1 MTKRITLG
9 AVLIVIV
16 FIVLAIISL
25 GFVYL
30 SQDSIKP
37 VISVTEEGS
46 GTEDDPYIIRSSKQF
61 IDLQQRSAAGDIAIK
76 GAHFK
81 LENDIYVYKNETKS
95 NFEGV
100 LDGNGHTI
108 TAVNGYIFE
117 VLGDNSEL
125 KNATI
130 KSNMR
135 LFEFTSETSLITDCK
150 FIVDIDAK
158 VTFNGRAN
166 YSILFGEC
174 ESLIEDCKFV
184 GQASIRCRCNYGI
197 RNTICL
203 LGGTTKNVDV
213 NVDIDFEFVSHAY
226 EEYEVVAKVEVGVFP
241 ASDNVDKCNYIGN
254 VNIEVQGLYRMF
266 FNTLGKYAK
275 NSTSNCN
282 AVIRYNGGNE
292 KVIGLYSMYS
302 NCEYSDKLT
311 HIDTDG
317 VEEKYTSFYHKFKG
331 SGTAEDPYQ
340 IWTWIDFLRMKE
352 TCAVSEGVYYKL
364 CSDITEEDVNI
375 IFSAWDSDD
384 FKGVLD
390 GNGYSVEIKTSIF
403 YELHGQIK
411 NLNIKAYGRR
421 VVYNIAEGG
430 IIQNCSIES
439 DYQVVESIDSGGE
452 FKNNKIDTKDT
463 LCEWNNGLI
472 IECSMNIDVVE
483 ESGYAYIVSSSGKGK
498 VIDCDIVT
506 KICLI
511 SNGGIPEAPNE
522 ISIVSEDGYMSGV
535 TIEGEIVIKR
545 KENISQT
552 FVDIILLAESGE
564 NSSAAFEI
572 WLDFTQDKYMYD
584 IIEYNNPGY
593 EYDNIVHEVKDWNDY
608 TQNIGNDKMFI
619 D

>member
-37 VISVTEEGS
+37 VISVTKEGS

-81 LENDIYVYKNETKS
+81 LENDIYAYKNETES

-135 LFEFTSETSLITDCK
+135 IFESTSETSLITDCK
-150 FIVDIDAK
+150 FIVDIAGK
-158 VTFNGRAN
+158 VTFNRSIN

-184 GQASIRCRCNYGI
+184 GQASIRCRSNFGAGD
-197 RNTICL
+197 TICL

-213 NVDIDFEFVSHAY
+213 NVDIDFILASHNLEDYEAVVEF
-226 EEYEVVAKVEVGVFP
+226 EVGVFP

-254 VNIEVQGLYRMF
+254 VNIEVQGLYRLY

-292 KVIGLYSMYS
+292 KVIELYSMYN
-302 NCEYSDKLT
+302 NCEYSNKLT

-340 IWTWIDFLRMKE
+340 ILTWIDFLRMKQ
-352 TCAVSEGVYYKL
+352 TGAVSEGVYYKL
-364 CSDITEEDVNI
+364 CCDIAEEDSNV
-375 IFSAWDSDD
+375 IFDSRSFSN

-390 GNGYSVEIKTSIF
+390 GNGYSVEIKTQIF
-403 YELHGQIK
+403 SKLYGQIK
-411 NLNIKAYGRR
+411 NLNIKADGCQ
-421 VVYNIAEGG
+421 VVNNITEGG
-430 IIQNCSIES
+430 IIQNCSIE
-439 DYQVVESIDSGGE
+439 
-452 FKNNKIDTKDT
+452 TKDT
-463 LCEWNNGLI
+463 LCTWNDGLI

-483 ESGYAYIVSSSGKGK
+483 NENVYIVSSSGKGK

-506 KICLI
+506 TICLTI
-511 SNGGIPEAPNE
+511 DNGYYGQGILT
-522 ISIVSEDGYMSGV
+522 VSEGTYMSGV

-545 KENISQT
+545 KENIST

-564 NSSAAFEI
+564 NSSAAFEM
-572 WLDFTQDKYMYD
+572 WLDHTQDKYWYD

-593 EYDNIVHEVKDWNDY
+593 EYNNIVHEVKDWNDY
-608 TQNIGNDKMFI
+608 TQNIGNDEMFI

>member
-30 SQDSIKP
+30 RQDSIKP

-81 LENDIYVYKNETKS
+81 LENDIYAYKNETES

-135 LFEFTSETSLITDCK
+135 LFESTSETSLITDCK

-166 YSILFGEC
+166 DSILFGEC

-184 GQASIRCRCNYGI
+184 GQASIRVRSNFS
-197 RNTICL
+197 NLHENFICL
-203 LGGTTKNVDV
+203 LCGTTKNVDV
-213 NVDIDFEFVSHAY
+213 NVDIDFEFVSHNL
-226 EEYEVVAKVEVGVFP
+226 EGFVVKIVVGVFS

-254 VNIEVQGLYRMF
+254 VNIEVQGLYRMY
-266 FNTLGKYAK
+266 FNTLGEYAK

-292 KVIGLYSMYS
+292 KVVELYSMYN

-317 VEEKYTSFYHKFKG
+317 VEDEKYTSFYHKFKG

-352 TCAVSEGVYYKL
+352 TCEVSEGVYYKL
-364 CSDITEEDVNI
+364 CKDITEEDVNI
-375 IFSAWDSDD
+375 IFSFFTYSTN

-390 GNGYSVEIKTSIF
+390 GNGYSVEIKTQIF
-403 YELHGQIK
+403 DQLHGQIN
-411 NLNIKAYGRR
+411 NLNIKANGCR
-421 VVYNIAEGG
+421 VVGSIFDGG

-439 DYQVVESIDSGGE
+439 DYQVVYSIGSGGE
-452 FKNNKIDTKDT
+452 LKNNK
-463 LCEWNNGLI
+463 

-483 ESGYAYIVSSSGKGK
+483 GWHAYIVSSNGKGK
-498 VIDCDIVT
+498 VIDCDIAIS
-506 KICLI
+506 ICLTVEDRYGQDI
-511 SNGGIPEAPNE
+511 LT
-522 ISIVSEDGYMSGV
+522 VSEETYMSGV
-535 TIEGEIVIKR
+535 TIEGEIIIKR

-564 NSSAAFEI
+564 NSSAAVEM
-572 WLDFTQDKYMYD
+572 WLDHTQDKYRYD

-593 EYDNIVHEVKDWNDY
+593 EYNNIVHEVKDWNDY
-608 TQNIGNDKMFI
+608 TQNIGNDEMFI

>member
-1 MTKRITLG
+1 MEEKIVTKRITLG
-9 AVLIVIV
+9 AVLIVVV
-16 FIVLAIISL
+16 FIVLAILAL

-61 IDLQQRSAAGDIAIK
+61 IDLQQRSAAGDIAVK

-81 LENDIYVYKNETKS
+81 LENDIYAYKNETES

-117 VLGDNSEL
+117 ELGENSEI
-125 KNATI
+125 KNVVI
-130 KSNMR
+130 ESNYR
-135 LFEFTSETSLITDCK
+135 LFNSTSETSRINDCE
-150 FIVDIDAK
+150 FILDIDIDEK
-158 VTFNGRAN
+158 VTFYGTIIPIRLLNS
-166 YSILFGEC
+166 SILFGEC
-174 ESLIEDCKFV
+174 ESLIEDCQFF
-184 GQASIRCRCNYGI
+184 GQASIRIRCN
-197 RNTICL
+197 NTNHARIYL

-213 NVDIDFEFVSHAY
+213 NVDIDFEFVSNDY
-226 EEYEVVAKVEVGVFP
+226 EEHGRVFEVQVGVFP
-241 ASDNVDKCNYIGN
+241 AADNVDKCNYIGN
-254 VNIEVQGLYRMF
+254 VNIEVLGLYQLY
-266 FNTLGKYAK
+266 FNTLGYYAK

-282 AVIRYNGGNE
+282 AVIRYNGGNK
-292 KVIGLYSMYS
+292 KVIELYSMYN

-352 TCAVSEGVYYKL
+352 TCGVSEGVYYKL
-364 CSDITEEDVNI
+364 CNDITEEDVNI
-375 IFSAWDSDD
+375 IFSSTYSN
-384 FKGVLD
+384 FEGVLD
-390 GNGYSVEIKTSIF
+390 GNGNFVKIKNQIF
-403 YELHGQIK
+403 DELHGQIN
-411 NLNIKAYGRR
+411 NLNIKAVGCR
-421 VVYNIAEGG
+421 VVNSIVDGG
-430 IIQNCSIES
+430 IIQNCSMES
-439 DYQVVESIDSGGE
+439 DYQVVDAIGPGGV

-483 ESGYAYIVSSSGKGK
+483 NNYARIVASSGKGK

-506 KICLI
+506 SICLTI
-511 SNGGIPEAPNE
+511 ENGYYGQGILT
-522 ISIVSEDGYMSGV
+522 VSEENYMSGV

-545 KENISQT
+545 KENSRDK

-564 NSSAAFEI
+564 NSSAAIEM
-572 WLDFTQDKYMYD
+572 WLDHTQDKYVYD

-593 EYDNIVHEVKDWNDY
+593 EYNNFVHEVKDWNDY
-608 TQNIGNDKMFI
+608 K
-619 D
+619 

>member
-1 MTKRITLG
+1 MTKRITIG
-9 AVLIVIV
+9 AVLIVVV

-46 GTEDDPYIIRSSKQF
+46 GTQDDPYIIRSSKQF

-81 LENDIYVYKNETKS
+81 LENDIYAYKNETES
-95 NFEGV
+95 NFEGI

-135 LFEFTSETSLITDCK
+135 LFESTSETSLITDCK

-166 YSILFGEC
+166 ESILFGEC

-184 GQASIRCRCNYGI
+184 GQASLRCRCNFGS

-213 NVDIDFEFVSHAY
+213 NVDIDFEFVPHAY
-226 EEYEVVAKVEVGVFP
+226 EEYELVATVEVGVLS

-254 VNIEVQGLYRMF
+254 VNIEVQGLYRLYF
-266 FNTLGKYAK
+266 YTLGKYAK

-292 KVIGLYSMYS
+292 KVIELYSMYN
-302 NCEYSDKLT
+302 NCEYYDKLT

-317 VEEKYTSFYHKFKG
+317 VEDEKYTSFYHKFKG

-340 IWTWIDFLRMKE
+340 ILTWIDFLRMKE
-352 TCAVSEGVYYKL
+352 TCGVSEGVYYKL
-364 CSDITEEDVNI
+364 CNDITEEDVNI
-375 IFSAWDSDD
+375 IFSAWTSDD

-390 GNGYSVEIKTSIF
+390 GNGYSVEIKTQIF
-403 YELHGQIK
+403 DALH
-411 NLNIKAYGRR
+411 
-421 VVYNIAEGG
+421 
-430 IIQNCSIES
+430 QNCSIES
-439 DYQVVESIDSGGE
+439 DYHIVESIDSGGE

-463 LCEWNNGLI
+463 LCGVWNNGLI

-483 ESGYAYIVSSSGKGK
+483 DQYAYIVSSSGKGK

-506 KICLI
+506 SICLTI
-511 SNGGIPEAPNE
+511 ENRYYGLKILT
-522 ISIVSEDGYMSGV
+522 VSEGTYMSGV
-535 TIEGEIVIKR
+535 TIEGEIVIKH
-545 KENISQT
+545 KENSSHK

-564 NSSAAFEI
+564 NSSAAIEM
-572 WLDFTQDKYMYD
+572 WLDHTQDKYVYD

-593 EYDNIVHEVKDWNDY
+593 EYNNIVHEVKDWNDY

-619 D
+619 A

>member
-9 AVLIVIV
+9 AILIVVV

-46 GTEDDPYIIRSSKQF
+46 GTQDDPYIIRSSKQF
-61 IDLQQRSAAGDIAIK
+61 LDLQQRSAAGDIAIK

-81 LENDIYVYKNETKS
+81 LENDIYAYKNETES

-108 TAVNGYIFE
+108 TAVNGFIFE

-135 LFEFTSETSLITDCK
+135 LFESTSETSLITDCK
-150 FIVDIDAK
+150 FIIDIDAR
-158 VTFNGRAN
+158 VTCSSSN
-166 YSILFGEC
+166 YCILFGEC

-184 GQASIRCRCNYGI
+184 GQASIRVRSNSHGYM
-197 RNTICL
+197 L
-203 LGGTTKNVDV
+203 LLCGTTKNVDV
-213 NVDIDFEFVSHAY
+213 NVDIDFVFVSHGF
-226 EEYEVVAKVEVGVFP
+226 EEYGTVFEVQVGVFP

-292 KVIGLYSMYS
+292 KVIELYSMYS

-352 TCAVSEGVYYKL
+352 TCEVSEGVYYKL
-364 CSDITEEDVNI
+364 CNDITEEDVNI
-375 IFSAWDSDD
+375 IFSASAYSN

-390 GNGYSVEIKTSIF
+390 GNGYSVEIKTLIF
-403 YELHGQIK
+403 GQLRGQIN
-411 NLNIKAYGRR
+411 NLNIKANGCE
-421 VVYNIAEGG
+421 VVYSIFDGG

-439 DYQVVESIDSGGE
+439 DYHIVESIDSGAE
-452 FKNNKIDTKDT
+452 FKNNKIETKDT

-472 IECSMNIDVVE
+472 IECSMTIDVVE
-483 ESGYAYIVSSSGKGK
+483 ESGYAYIVSSSGEGK
-498 VIDCDIVT
+498 VIDCDIVAS
-506 KICLI
+506 ICLTVEDRYGQDI
-511 SNGGIPEAPNE
+511 LT
-522 ISIVSEDGYMSGV
+522 VSEETYMSGV
-535 TIEGEIVIKR
+535 TIEGEIIIKR

-552 FVDIILLAESGE
+552 LVDIILLAESGE

-572 WLDFTQDKYMYD
+572 WLDYTQDKYKYD

-608 TQNIGNDKMFI
+608 TQNIGNDEMFI

>member
-1 MTKRITLG
+1 MTKRITIG
-9 AVLIVIV
+9 AVLIVVV

-46 GTEDDPYIIRSSKQF
+46 GTQDDPYIIRSSKQF

-81 LENDIYVYKNETKS
+81 LENDIYAYKNETES
-95 NFEGV
+95 NFEGI

-135 LFEFTSETSLITDCK
+135 LFESTSETSLITDCK

-166 YSILFGEC
+166 ESILFGEC

-184 GQASIRCRCNYGI
+184 GQASLRCRCNFGS

-213 NVDIDFEFVSHAY
+213 NVDIDFEFVPHAY
-226 EEYEVVAKVEVGVFP
+226 EEYELVATVEVGVLS

-254 VNIEVQGLYRMF
+254 VNIEVQGLYRLYF
-266 FNTLGKYAK
+266 YTLGKYAK

-292 KVIGLYSMYS
+292 KVIELYSMYN
-302 NCEYSDKLT
+302 NCEYYDKLT

-317 VEEKYTSFYHKFKG
+317 VEDEKYTSFYHKFKG

-340 IWTWIDFLRMKE
+340 ILTWIDFLRMKE
-352 TCAVSEGVYYKL
+352 TCGVSEGVYYKL
-364 CSDITEEDVNI
+364 CNDITEEDVNI
-375 IFSAWDSDD
+375 IFSAWTSDD

-390 GNGYSVEIKTSIF
+390 GNGYSVEIKTEIF
-403 YELHGQIK
+403 DALHGQIK
-411 NLNIKAYGRR
+411 NLNIKAVGCR
-421 VVYNIAEGG
+421 VVYSIAAGG

-439 DYQVVESIDSGGE
+439 DYHIVESIDSGGE

-463 LCEWNNGLI
+463 LCGVWNNGLI
-472 IECSMNIDVVE
+472 MECSMNIDVVE
-483 ESGYAYIVSSSGKGK
+483 DQYAYIVSSSGKGK

-506 KICLI
+506 SICLTI
-511 SNGGIPEAPNE
+511 ENRYYGLKILT
-522 ISIVSEDGYMSGV
+522 VSEGTYMSGV
-535 TIEGEIVIKR
+535 TIEGEIVIKH
-545 KENISQT
+545 KENSSHK

-572 WLDFTQDKYMYD
+572 WLDYTRDNYVYD

-593 EYDNIVHEVKDWNDY
+593 EYNNIVHEVKDWNDY

-619 D
+619 E

>member
-1 MTKRITLG
+1 MEEKIVTKRITLG
-9 AVLIVIV
+9 AVLIVVV

-37 VISVTEEGS
+37 VISVTKEGS

-76 GAHFK
+76 GAYFR
-81 LENDIYVYKNETKS
+81 LENDIYAYKNETES

-135 LFEFTSETSLITDCK
+135 LFESTSETSLITDCK
-150 FIVDIDAK
+150 FIVDIAGK
-158 VTFNGRAN
+158 VTFNRSIN

-184 GQASIRCRCNYGI
+184 GQASIRVRSNFGS
-197 RNTICL
+197 RNTISL

-213 NVDIDFEFVSHAY
+213 NVDIDFILASHNFEGY
-226 EEYEVVAKVEVGVFP
+226 ETVVEVEVGGFS

-254 VNIEVQGLYRMF
+254 VNIEVQGLYRLY
-266 FNTLGKYAK
+266 FNTLGMYAK

-292 KVIGLYSMYS
+292 KVIELYSMYN

-352 TCAVSEGVYYKL
+352 TCEVSEGVYYKL
-364 CSDITEEDVNI
+364 CNDITEEDVNI
-375 IFSAWDSDD
+375 IFSASAYSN
-384 FKGVLD
+384 FEGVLD
-390 GNGYSVEIKTSIF
+390 GNGYSVEIKTLIF
-403 YELHGQIK
+403 GQLRGQIN
-411 NLNIKAYGRR
+411 NLNIKANGCE
-421 VVYNIAEGG
+421 VVYSIFDGG

-439 DYQVVESIDSGGE
+439 DYQVVYSIGSGGV
-452 FKNNKIDTKDT
+452 FNNNKIETKDT
-463 LCEWNNGLI
+463 LCEWNDGLI
-472 IECSMNIDVVE
+472 IGCSMNIDVVE
-483 ESGYAYIVSSSGKGK
+483 SRDAYIVSSIGKGK

-506 KICLI
+506 SICLTI
-511 SNGGIPEAPNE
+511 ENGYYGQGILT
-522 ISIVSEDGYMSGV
+522 VSEENYMSGV

-545 KENISQT
+545 KENSRDK

-564 NSSAAFEI
+564 NSSAAIEM
-572 WLDFTQDKYMYD
+572 WLDHTQDKYVYD

-593 EYDNIVHEVKDWNDY
+593 EYNNFVHEVKDWNDY
-608 TQNIGNDKMFI
+608 K
-619 D
+619 

>member
-9 AVLIVIV
+9 AVLIVVV

-46 GTEDDPYIIRSSKQF
+46 GTQDDPYIIRSSKQF
-61 IDLQQRSAAGDIAIK
+61 LDLQQRSAAGDIAIK

-81 LENDIYVYKNETKS
+81 LENDIYAYKNETES

-135 LFEFTSETSLITDCK
+135 LFESTSETSLITDCK
-150 FIVDIDAK
+150 FIIDIDAR
-158 VTFNGRAN
+158 VTCSSSN
-166 YSILFGEC
+166 YCILFGEC

-184 GQASIRCRCNYGI
+184 GQASIRVRSNGHGYM
-197 RNTICL
+197 L
-203 LGGTTKNVDV
+203 LLCGTTKNVDV
-213 NVDIDFEFVSHAY
+213 NVDIDFVFVSHGF
-226 EEYEVVAKVEVGVFP
+226 EEYGRVLEVQVGVFP

-292 KVIGLYSMYS
+292 KVIELYSMYS

-352 TCAVSEGVYYKL
+352 TCEVSEGIYYKL
-364 CSDITEEDVNI
+364 CRDITEEDVNI
-375 IFSAWDSDD
+375 IFSARDSDD

-411 NLNIKAYGRR
+411 NLNIKADGCR
-421 VVYNIAEGG
+421 VVHNIAEGG
-430 IIQNCSIES
+430 IIQYCSIES
-439 DYQVVESIDSGGE
+439 DYQVVESIDFGGE
-452 FKNNKIDTKDT
+452 FKNNKIETKDT
-463 LCEWNNGLI
+463 LCVWNNGLI
-472 IECSMNIDVVE
+472 IECSMTIDVVE
-483 ESGYAYIVSSSGKGK
+483 ESGYAYIVSSSGEGK
-498 VIDCDIVT
+498 VIDCDIVAS
-506 KICLI
+506 ICLTI
-511 SNGGIPEAPNE
+511 ENRYYGQKILT
-522 ISIVSEDGYMSGV
+522 VSEDGYMSGV

-572 WLDFTQDKYMYD
+572 WLDYTQDKYKYD

-608 TQNIGNDKMFI
+608 TQRIGNDEMFI

>member
-30 SQDSIKP
+30 RQDSIKP

-81 LENDIYVYKNETKS
+81 LENDIYAYKNETES

-135 LFEFTSETSLITDCK
+135 LFESTSETSLITDCK

-166 YSILFGEC
+166 DSILFGEC

-184 GQASIRCRCNYGI
+184 GQASIRVRSNFS
-197 RNTICL
+197 NLHENFICL
-203 LGGTTKNVDV
+203 LCGTTKNVDV
-213 NVDIDFEFVSHAY
+213 NVDIDFEFVSHNL
-226 EEYEVVAKVEVGVFP
+226 EGFVVKIVVGVFS

-254 VNIEVQGLYRMF
+254 VNIEVQGLYRMY
-266 FNTLGKYAK
+266 FNTLGEYAK

-292 KVIGLYSMYS
+292 KVVELYSMYN

-317 VEEKYTSFYHKFKG
+317 VEDEKYTSFYHKFKG

-352 TCAVSEGVYYKL
+352 TCEVSEGVYYKL
-364 CSDITEEDVNI
+364 CKDITEEDVNI
-375 IFSAWDSDD
+375 IFS
-384 FKGVLD
+384 F
-390 GNGYSVEIKTSIF
+390 F
-403 YELHGQIK
+403 YL
-411 NLNIKAYGRR
+411 
-421 VVYNIAEGG
+421 
-430 IIQNCSIES
+430 
-439 DYQVVESIDSGGE
+439 
-452 FKNNKIDTKDT
+452 
-463 LCEWNNGLI
+463 
-472 IECSMNIDVVE
+472 
-483 ESGYAYIVSSSGKGK
+483 
-498 VIDCDIVT
+498 
-506 KICLI
+506 
-511 SNGGIPEAPNE
+511 
-522 ISIVSEDGYMSGV
+522 
-535 TIEGEIVIKR
+535 
-545 KENISQT
+545 
-552 FVDIILLAESGE
+552 
-564 NSSAAFEI
+564 
-572 WLDFTQDKYMYD
+572 
-584 IIEYNNPGY
+584 
-593 EYDNIVHEVKDWNDY
+593 
-608 TQNIGNDKMFI
+608 
-619 D
+619 

>member
-9 AVLIVIV
+9 AVLIVVV

-76 GAHFK
+76 GTHFK
-81 LENDIYVYKNETKS
+81 LENDIYVYKNETES

-135 LFEFTSETSLITDCK
+135 LFESTSETSLITGCK
-150 FIVDIDAK
+150 FIVDIEVT

-184 GQASIRCRCNYGI
+184 GQASIRCRCNFGS

-226 EEYEVVAKVEVGVFP
+226 EEYEVVAKVEVGVFS

-254 VNIEVQGLYRMF
+254 VNIEVQGLYRLY
-266 FNTLGKYAK
+266 FNTLGMYAK

-292 KVIGLYSMYS
+292 KVIELYSMYN
-302 NCEYSDKLT
+302 NCEYSDTLT

-317 VEEKYTSFYHKFKG
+317 VDEGYASYYHKFKG

-352 TCAVSEGVYYKL
+352 TCGVSEGIYYKL
-364 CSDITEEDVNI
+364 CNDITEEDVNI
-375 IFSAWDSDD
+375 IFSTWTSDD

-390 GNGYSVEIKTSIF
+390 GNGYSVEIKTEIF
-403 YELHGQIK
+403 DELHGQIK
-411 NLNIKAYGRR
+411 NLNIKAVGCR
-421 VVYNIAEGG
+421 VVYSIVAGG

-439 DYQVVESIDSGGE
+439 DYHIVESIDSGGE

-463 LCEWNNGLI
+463 LCVWNNGLI
-472 IECSMNIDVVE
+472 IGCSMNIDVVE
-483 ESGYAYIVSSSGKGK
+483 SQDASIVSSSGKGK

-511 SNGGIPEAPNE
+511 ANDCIPEAPHK
-522 ISIVSEDGYMSGV
+522 ISIVSEDGYMSGA

-545 KENISQT
+545 KENNSRI
-552 FVDIILLAESGE
+552 FVDIILLAENGK
-564 NSSAAFEI
+564 NSSAAIEM
-572 WLDFTQDKYMYD
+572 WLDHTQDIYVYD

-593 EYDNIVHEVKDWNDY
+593 EYNNTVHEVKDWDDY
-608 TQNIGNDKMFI
+608 K
-619 D
+619 

>member
-9 AVLIVIV
+9 AILIVVV

-25 GFVYL
+25 GFIYL
-30 SQDSIKP
+30 GQDSIKP
-37 VISVTEEGS
+37 VISVTQEGS
-46 GTEDDPYIIRSSKQF
+46 GTQDDPYIIRSSKQF
-61 IDLQQRSAAGDIAIK
+61 LDLQQRSAAGDIAIK

-81 LENDIYVYKNETKS
+81 LENDIYAYKYETES

-135 LFEFTSETSLITDCK
+135 IFESTSETSLITDCK
-150 FIVDIDAK
+150 FIVDIAGK
-158 VTFNGRAN
+158 VTFNRSIN

-184 GQASIRCRCNYGI
+184 GQASIRCRSNFGAGD
-197 RNTICL
+197 TICL
-203 LGGTTKNVDV
+203 FGGTTKNVDV
-213 NVDIDFEFVSHAY
+213 NVDIDFILASHNLEDYEAVVEF
-226 EEYEVVAKVEVGVFP
+226 EVGVFP

-254 VNIEVQGLYRMF
+254 VNIEVQGLYRLY

-292 KVIGLYSMYS
+292 KVIELYSMYN

-340 IWTWIDFLRMKE
+340 ILTWIDFLRMQQ
-352 TCAVSEGVYYKL
+352 TCDVSEGVYYKL
-364 CSDITEEDVNI
+364 CSDIAEEDSNV
-375 IFSAWDSDD
+375 IFGSGSSSRN
-384 FKGVLD
+384 FEGVLD
-390 GNGYSVEIKTSIF
+390 GNGYSVEIKTQIF
-403 YELHGQIK
+403 DALHGQIK
-411 NLNIKAYGRR
+411 NLNIKANGCR
-421 VVYNIAEGG
+421 VVYSIFNGG

-439 DYQVVESIDSGGE
+439 DYQVVYSIGLGGE
-452 FKNNKIDTKDT
+452 FKNNK
-463 LCEWNNGLI
+463 

-483 ESGYAYIVSSSGKGK
+483 DQYAYIVSSSGKGK

-506 KICLI
+506 SICLTI
-511 SNGGIPEAPNE
+511 ENGYYGQGILT
-522 ISIVSEDGYMSGV
+522 VSEENYMSGV

-545 KENISQT
+545 KENSSQR

-564 NSSAAFEI
+564 NSSAAIEM
-572 WLDFTQDKYMYD
+572 WLDHTQDKYVYD

-593 EYDNIVHEVKDWNDY
+593 EYNNFVHEVKDWNDY
-608 TQNIGNDKMFI
+608 K
-619 D
+619 

>member
-9 AVLIVIV
+9 AVLIVVV

-37 VISVTEEGS
+37 VISVTQEGS

-76 GAHFK
+76 GAHFR
-81 LENDIYVYKNETKS
+81 LENDIYAYKNETES
-95 NFEGV
+95 NFEGI

-117 VLGDNSEL
+117 ELGDNSEL

-135 LFEFTSETSLITDCK
+135 LFESTSETSLITDCK

-158 VTFNGRAN
+158 VTFKFSAN

-184 GQASIRCRCNYGI
+184 GQASIRVRSNFGS
-197 RNTICL
+197 RNTISL

-213 NVDIDFEFVSHAY
+213 NVDIDFILASHNFEGY
-226 EEYEVVAKVEVGVFP
+226 ETVVEVEVGGFS

-254 VNIEVQGLYRMF
+254 VNIEVQGLYRLY

-292 KVIGLYSMYS
+292 KVIELYSMYN

-352 TCAVSEGVYYKL
+352 TCEVSEGVYYKL
-364 CSDITEEDVNI
+364 CNDIIEEDVNI
-375 IFSAWDSDD
+375 IFSASAYSN
-384 FKGVLD
+384 FEGVLD
-390 GNGYSVEIKTSIF
+390 GNGYSVEIKTLIF
-403 YELHGQIK
+403 GQLRGQIN
-411 NLNIKAYGRR
+411 NLNIKANGCE
-421 VVYNIAEGG
+421 VVYSIFDGG

-439 DYQVVESIDSGGE
+439 DYQVVYSIGSGGV
-452 FKNNKIDTKDT
+452 FNNNKIETKDT
-463 LCEWNNGLI
+463 LCEWNDGLI
-472 IECSMNIDVVE
+472 IECSMNIEVLG
-483 ESGYAYIVSSSGKGK
+483 SQACIVSSIGKGK

-506 KICLI
+506 SICLTI
-511 SNGGIPEAPNE
+511 ENGYYGQGILT
-522 ISIVSEDGYMSGV
+522 VSEENYMSGV

-545 KENISQT
+545 KENSRDK

-564 NSSAAFEI
+564 NSSAAIEM
-572 WLDFTQDKYMYD
+572 WLDHTQDKYVYD

-593 EYDNIVHEVKDWNDY
+593 EYNNFVHEVKDWNDY
-608 TQNIGNDKMFI
+608 K
-619 D
+619 